1 MNDEVKQKYNR
12 VLDNLINNDIIAE
25 SLVQQVLSK
34 FKQEEKAATTH
45 TVISELINAHSA
57 DRHNIFQAI
66 SQLYA
71 FKQINFVADHITPE
85 HLEFIRSLFFD
96 YPDEVRSRLYEKHVL
111 PFKRHDGNSEIII
124 FVAANPIDADL
135 KPLVRVNNNI
145 RHFEIAYGK
154 LEDIDSLFSR
164 IYQTENQF
172 LKEIGDN
179 LQDVEVV
186 EDSSGI
192 DEEALDA
199 EINRSMLTNLVE
211 GTLVEATRM
220 GASDIH
226 FIPKANEITE
236 IYFRVDGKLKLWHRQ
251 DKVKPEA
258 FSAVVKDRS
267 SNVDRFDRSM
277 AQDGFIQRKI
287 DGVHI
292 RFRVSVLPIVSTEF
306 YRKLE
311 SIVIRV
317 LDDRKVIANIDDL
330 GFQEQAK
337 KDFLTAISQP
347 QGMLILTGPT
357 GSGKSTTLVAA
368 LNYIKDPSKCI
379 LTVEE
384 PVEYMIQGA
393 RQIRLGPKL
402 GFENAIRAILR
413 HDPDIVMVGEMRD
426 LKSASIGISMA
437 NTGHITLST
446 LHTNDAPSAISRLYK
461 LGIETFLIANAI
473 KMIIAQRLV
482 RKLCPKCKEVDVK
495 PDIDAAKRIG
505 FSEEE
510 LSQTTIYKAI
520 GCRECTSGYKG
531 RITIMEG
538 LLVTKEVKR
547 IILESKDSIDE
558 EAIRDAA
565 AKRGMLT
572 LRDSGK
578 ERIIRGL
585 TSIEEVIAATTDI

>member
-1 MNDEVKQKYNR
+1 MSERVRQKYNR
-12 VLDNLINNDIIAE
+12 VLDNLIRNEIIAE
-25 SLVQQVLSK
+25 SLVQQVLAK
-34 FKQEEKAATTH
+34 FKEEEKPATTQ
-45 TVISELINAHSA
+45 TVISELIQAHSA
-57 DRHNIFQAI
+57 DRHNIFKAI

-71 FKQINFVADHITPE
+71 FKQISFDADKLEEDHI
-85 HLEFIRSLFFD
+85 EFIRSLFFD
-96 YPDEVRSRLYEKHVL
+96 YPEEVRNKMAEKKVL
-111 PFKRHDGNSEIII
+111 PFQRHHGNSEIII

-135 KPLVRVNNNI
+135 KPLLRVNSNI
-145 RHFEIAYGK
+145 RHFELAYAK
-154 LEDIDSLFSR
+154 LEDIEALYSK
-164 IYQTENQF
+164 IYHTENEF
-172 LKEIGDN
+172 LKDLTNSLESI
-179 LQDVEVV
+179 EVV
-186 EDSSGI
+186 DESSGI

-211 GTLVEATRM
+211 GTLVEAVRL

-226 FIPKANEITE
+226 FIPKSNDVTE
-236 IYFRVDGKLKLWHRQ
+236 IYFRIDGKLQLWHRQ
-251 DKVKPEA
+251 DRVKPEA
-258 FSAVVKDRS
+258 FSAVVKDRT
-267 SNVDRFDRSM
+267 SNVDRFDRSI

-287 DGVHI
+287 DGIHI

-317 LDDRKVIANIDDL
+317 LDDRKVIANIEDL

-337 KDFLTAISQP
+337 KDFITAISQP

-402 GFENAIRAILR
+402 GFEEAIRAILR

-426 LKSASIGISMA
+426 FKSASIGISLA

-461 LGIETFLIANAI
+461 LGVETFLIANAI

-482 RKLCPKCKEVDVK
+482 RTLCPYCKQVDTNL
-495 PDIDAAKRIG
+495 DIYAAKRIG
-505 FSEEE
+505 FTDEEIA
-510 LSQTTIYKAI
+510 TTKIYRPV
-520 GCRECTSGYKG
+520 GCSKCNGGYKG
-531 RITIMEG
+531 RIAIMEG
-538 LLVTKEVKR
+538 LLVTKEIRK

-558 EAIRDAA
+558 EAIREASIA
-565 AKRGMLT
+565 RGMLT
-572 LRDSGK
+572 LRQSGK
-578 ERIIRGL
+578 ERVRSGV